1 MSQLTEAQNRARAKR
16 LKDNY
21 NLTPEEYALIEK
33 FQNGVCFIC
42 GKKNDSGIRL
52 SVDHR
57 HRDGLVR
64 GLLCQ
69 RCNRV
74 LGKIEDPRWKW
85 GILELMMLIKYL
97 TAPPAV
103 QALGREVFGYA
114 GKVGTKKQRKHLAK
128 QKRIELK
135 RASKR

>member
-1 MSQLTEAQNRARAKR
+1 MTDAQNRARTKR

-21 NLTPEEYALIEK
+21 NLTPEEYELIEK
-33 FQNGVCFIC
+33 YQSGLCFIC
-42 GKKNDSGIRL
+42 SQTNPSGVRL
-52 SVDHR
+52 STDHR
-57 HRDGLVR
+57 HRDGLIR

-97 TAPPAV
+97 TKNPATE
-103 QALGREVFGYA
+103 ALGREVFGWP
-114 GKVGTKKQRKHLAK
+114 GKIGTIKHRKHLAK
-128 QKRIELK
+128 EKRMKSES
-135 RASKR
+135 R